1 MKSEKND
8 RGWVHVSSIIR
19 RVAMFLIYEQCER
32 MIIYRID
39 KLQSSAKSSTCTSIG
54 IRISED
60 SEPAPRDPVSEPSAT
75 ARRRSC
81 CAAAALLREA
91 ERVGWQGVA
100 LLLTSSSLF

>member
-1 MKSEKND
+1 MRIEEND
-8 RGWVHVSSIIR
+8 GGWVHVSSIIR

-60 SEPAPRDPVSEPSAT
+60 SEPAPRDPVSEPSA
-75 ARRRSC
+75 
-81 CAAAALLREA
+81 ALLMRM
-91 ERVGWQGVA
+91 
-100 LLLTSSSLF
+100 LLC

>member
-1 MKSEKND
+1 MRIEEND
-8 RGWVHVSSIIR
+8 GGWVHVSSIIR

-81 CAAAALLREA
+81 CAALLREA